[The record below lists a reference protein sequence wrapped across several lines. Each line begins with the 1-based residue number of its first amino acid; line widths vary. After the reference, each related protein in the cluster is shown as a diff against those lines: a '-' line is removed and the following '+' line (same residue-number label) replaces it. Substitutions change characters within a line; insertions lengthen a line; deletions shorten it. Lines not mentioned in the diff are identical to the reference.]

1 MKTKIIASAIAIL
14 TTQAAF
20 AEEHKNDLQWN
31 NVEVDYVAQD
41 IEGAGDFDPKGVS
54 IKGTKLIHDNIFLV
68 GGYTY
73 ASESLNGS
81 SIENENLSVGVGYQ
95 KPISSRASVY
105 STLTYEDYEVEN
117 IDFDGFNVAVGMR
130 YLANENL
137 ELDTRVTNINI
148 DGDNELAFKA
158 KGYYKVKED
167 LFVGL
172 GYNFYQGNNGQLE
185 AGVRYSF

>member
-1 MKTKIIASAIAIL
+1 MKKRIIASFIAIL
-14 TTQAAF
+14 STQTAF
-20 AEEHKNDLQWN
+20 AGEHTNDIQWN
-31 NVEVDYVAQD
+31 NLELDYVAQD
-41 IEGAGDFDPKGVS
+41 IEGAGNFDPKGIS
-54 IKGTKLIHDNIFLV
+54 LKGTRLINDNVFFV

-73 ASESLNGS
+73 ASESLAGS
-81 SIENENLSVGVGYQ
+81 TIENENLSVGFGYQ
-95 KPISSRASVY
+95 KPISTKTSVY

-117 IDFDGFNVAVGMR
+117 VDFDGFNVALGMR
-130 YLANENL
+130 YLANEKL

-158 KGYYKVKED
+158 KGYYKIQED
-167 LFVGL
+167 LSLGL